1 MTSSSLVD
9 MLAVFDDLQVAF
21 VNTICSNMQDGTPT
35 KPQRDMLVMCIVD
48 QYLAAYTR
56 KRLWRAVRTI
66 SEEESFD
73 GRAPWRLEQKAKK
86 CRGVYVRVG
95 G

>member
-1 MTSSSLVD
+1 
-9 MLAVFDDLQVAF
+9 MLAVFEDLQSAF
-21 VNTICSNMQDGTPT
+21 VNVVCSNMQGALPT

-56 KRLWRAVRTI
+56 KRLWRAIRTI

-73 GRAPWRLEQKAKK
+73 GRGPWRLKQKAKI
-86 CRGVYVRVG
+86 CRGVCG
-95 G
+95 FPHPA